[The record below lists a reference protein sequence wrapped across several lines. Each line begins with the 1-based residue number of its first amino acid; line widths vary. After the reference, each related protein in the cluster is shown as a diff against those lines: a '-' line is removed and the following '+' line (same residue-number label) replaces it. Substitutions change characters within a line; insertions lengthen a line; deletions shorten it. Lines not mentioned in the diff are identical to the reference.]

1 MTIEKIILKDTKFNN
16 IIKDNPVNE
25 EYISMPNFNC
35 KKEHELPN
43 IGAYNKEMFE
53 VFYYNKYF
61 NELCLILIKYN
72 NEVCIVRIN
81 DNKTL
86 LTINLKEIKIVNQKI
101 SILKHYLIDKKDYL
115 IIAINDSNI
124 FSINDMI
131 IYDLNINQIKYIVKI
146 FNFNVDKVLLIND
159 NLNHINSSLEHFG
172 LNEGKQNKVYDFN
185 NEKFISNIKTT
196 ENDICYNNIHWKN
209 DFIIKCCK
217 TYIKIINFKTSELY
231 GQFNNNFKILNDI
244 LIIKIIY

>member
-1 MTIEKIILKDTKFNN
+1 MTIEKIILKDKKSNN

-43 IGAYNKEMFE
+43 IDAYNKEMFE

-86 LTINLKEIKIVNQKI
+86 LTINLKEIKTVNQKI

-124 FSINDMI
+124 YSIKDMI
-131 IYDLNINQIKYIVKI
+131 IYDLNIIQIKFKVKI
-146 FNFNVDKVLLIND
+146 FGFHIDKVLLIND
-159 NLNHINSSLEHFG
+159 NYIHYFILNHINSSLEHF
-172 LNEGKQNKVYDFN
+172 
-185 NEKFISNIKTT
+185 
-196 ENDICYNNIHWKN
+196 
-209 DFIIKCCK
+209 
-217 TYIKIINFKTSELY
+217 
-231 GQFNNNFKILNDI
+231 
-244 LIIKIIY
+244 